1 MIGLLITLLVAALA
15 YVLLV
20 AITGSAIVGIVA
32 AILILIAGIPSGG
45 FGFGSRYGGGATRV
59 TGRAGGRTRTD
70 GLPLTKSAA
79 LPTELLRRCRASL
92 GLGRADGHLQVP
104 VSIG

>member
-32 AILILIAGIPSGG
+32 AVLILIAGIPSGG
-45 FGFGSRYGGGATRV
+45 FGLGSRYGNR
-59 TGRAGGRTRTD
+59 
-70 GLPLTKSAA
+70 
-79 LPTELLRRCRASL
+79 
-92 GLGRADGHLQVP
+92 
-104 VSIG
+104 